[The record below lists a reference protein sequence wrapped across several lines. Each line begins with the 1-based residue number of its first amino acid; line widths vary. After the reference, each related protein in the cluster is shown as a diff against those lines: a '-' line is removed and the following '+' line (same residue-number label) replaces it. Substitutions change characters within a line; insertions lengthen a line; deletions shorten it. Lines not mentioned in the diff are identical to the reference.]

1 MEYGGTGKSKGNKKS
16 EIVRYIFKND
26 NASKTELTKALG
38 LSMPTILQ
46 NTKELIEQGFLVE
59 VGEYKST
66 GGRRAK
72 SLAVNGRMGYSV
84 GLDVTPTHISYVLLD
99 LAGTVLRHGRTKR
112 AFENSNNYYQALF
125 KDIERFIEASRVDR
139 ELILGIGVALPG
151 NINAEDKI
159 LIKSHALDLE
169 GINLKTVDG
178 FIPYPVFFENDANAA
193 MIAERESIGADAI
206 YLFLGS
212 TVGSALKAD
221 NIVHRGKNRKAGEVG
236 HVILVPG
243 GRPCYCG
250 KNGCVDSYCSVQA
263 LEKESGMPLDEFMCL
278 VEKKDPSVMK
288 IWDAYL
294 DYLAI
299 TISNL
304 RMIHD
309 TELILGGDMGE
320 YLENYMMELGA
331 RIREYNKFDSDSRY
345 LKISRYKKES
355 AAIGVA
361 LHFVYE
367 CFDNI
372 Y

>member
-1 MEYGGTGKSKGNKKS
+1 MEYRGAGKPKGNKKS
-16 EIVRYIFKND
+16 EIVHYIFKNE

-38 LSMPTILQ
+38 LSMPTVLQ
-46 NTKELIEQGFLVE
+46 NTKELIEQGILIE
-59 VGEYKST
+59 IGEYEST

-72 SLAVNGRMGYSV
+72 SLAINGRMGYSL
-84 GLDVTPTHISYVLLD
+84 GLDITTAHISYVLVD
-99 LAGTVLRHGRTKR
+99 LAGTVLKRGRTKR
-112 AFENSNNYYQALF
+112 TFENSNEYYQALF
-125 KDIERFIEASRVDR
+125 DDVDRFLETSRVDR
-139 ELILGIGVALPG
+139 EMILGIGVALPG
-151 NINAEDKI
+151 NINAEEKI
-159 LIKSHALDLE
+159 LIKSHALKLE
-169 GINLKTVDG
+169 GINLKTIEG
-178 FIPYPVFFENDANAA
+178 FVPYPVYFENDANAA
-193 MIAERESIGADAI
+193 MIAERENIGEDAI
-206 YLFLGS
+206 YLFLS
-212 TVGSALKAD
+212 NTVGSALKAEGS
-221 NIVHRGKNRKAGEVG
+221 VHRGKNRKAGEVG

-263 LEKESGMPLDEFMCL
+263 LEKESGMALDEFMQL

-288 IWDAYL
+288 IWEAYL

-309 TELILGGDMGE
+309 TELVLGGDMGE
-320 YLENYMMELGA
+320 YLEPHMMELSS
-331 RIREYNKFDSDSRY
+331 RIREYNKFDSDTRY
-345 LKISRYKKES
+345 LKLSRYQKES

-361 LHFVYE
+361 LHFIYQ

>member
-1 MEYGGTGKSKGNKKS
+1 MEYRGTGKSKGNKKS
-16 EIVRYIFKND
+16 EIVRYIFKNE

-38 LSMPTILQ
+38 LSMPTVLQ

-59 VGEYKST
+59 IGEYKST

-84 GLDVTPTHISYVLLD
+84 GLDVTPTHISYVLID

-112 AFENSNNYYQALF
+112 AFDNSNDYYQALF
-125 KDIERFIEASRVDR
+125 RDVERFIDSSKVDR
-139 ELILGIGVALPG
+139 EMILGVGVALPG

-159 LIKSHALDLE
+159 LIKSHALNLE
-169 GINLKTVDG
+169 GINLKTVEG

-193 MIAERESIGADAI
+193 MIAEREAVGADAI
-206 YLFLGS
+206 YLFLNS

-221 NIVHRGKNRKAGEVG
+221 GMVHRGKNRKAGEVG

-250 KNGCVDSYCSVQA
+250 KRGCVDSYCSVQA
-263 LEKESGMPLDEFMCL
+263 LEKESGMSLDDFMQL
-278 VEKKDPSVMK
+278 VEKKDSSVMK
-288 IWDAYL
+288 IWDSYL
-294 DYLAI
+294 NYLAI

-309 TELILGGDMGE
+309 TELILGGEMGE
-320 YLENYMMELGA
+320 YLENHMMDLGA
-331 RIREYNKFDSDSRY
+331 RIREYNKFDSDTRY

-361 LHFVYE
+361 LHFVYQ
-367 CFDNI
+367 CFDSI